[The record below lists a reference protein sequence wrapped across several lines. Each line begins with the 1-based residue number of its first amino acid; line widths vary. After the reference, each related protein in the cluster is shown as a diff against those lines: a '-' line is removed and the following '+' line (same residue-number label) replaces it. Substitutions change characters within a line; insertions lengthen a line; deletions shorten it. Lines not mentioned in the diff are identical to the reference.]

1 MLAARL
7 LRLVA
12 TLVLARTAQ
21 VQSPAVV
28 PLAQRTWM
36 DTTDPPAIRA
46 SRLLA
51 HMNFTEKTMML
62 SARDSEDDQMGF
74 YIGMVET
81 SRRLGMPWLRL
92 NDGPQGYNDCALPV

>member
-21 VQSPAVV
+21 AQSPVV

-92 NDGPQGYNDCALPV
+92 NDGPQGYNDCALPPV